1 MTHTIDPGRQADQVQ
16 PVTAS
21 RSRHLVRVGP
31 REGLPPVTVISGGR
45 HGIAVFAPDDGD
57 SDRVYAVDNR
67 CPHMGFPLHKGS
79 VCNGILTC
87 HWHNA
92 RFDLESGG
100 TLDPFADDVHTY
112 DVVIED
118 GIVLVDPERHGV
130 DRIAHARSRLRDGL
144 QQSIRLVL
152 VKNTLALLEAGVPA
166 RDILEIGGV
175 FGATYRAAG
184 WQSGLTILT
193 AMGNIT
199 ERLDPGDRMLA
210 LYHGLA
216 NVARDSAGQPPR
228 HAQTPLPTTSIPPDR
243 LESWF
248 RQCIEVRDT
257 DGAERALLTA
267 IASGLAEATIVHML
281 ASAATDHVF
290 IDGGHTLDFVNKATE
305 LLDLIGWD
313 HAQTILPSL
322 NPVLARSTRSEEGNA
337 WRHPIDL
344 MRVLAPA
351 LDRIDA
357 IYASA
362 MDPDPAWIAGDATID
377 VLLGDDPAAIVAALT
392 GALESGAPVTAISG
406 ALAYA
411 AALRVAR
418 FHTSNEFG
426 DWITVLHTFTYANG
440 VHQLMKRAP
449 SPELLRGVYHGVIQV
464 YLDRFLNM
472 PSARLPE
479 DRPRA
484 LETLPLDATA
494 ILDALR
500 DALDREQ
507 RVEIGGQLT
516 WRYLDLGHDP
526 GPLIAAL
533 GSLLLREDGEF
544 HSYQMLEAGI
554 ALYAELAPIQPARAN
569 RVLIAI
575 ARYLAAHAPTSRSML
590 QTAGIARRL
599 ARGDDLFVDS
609 ESE

>member
-1 MTHTIDPGRQADQVQ
+1 MTHTVEPGKQAERADQ
-16 PVTAS
+16 VTAS
-21 RSRHLVRVGP
+21 RSRHLVRVG
-31 REGLPPVTVISGGR
+31 RRDGLPAVTVVSGGR
-45 HGIAVFAPDDGD
+45 HGIAVFAPEDDD
-57 SDRVYAVDNR
+57 SDRVFAVDNR

-100 TLDPFADDVHTY
+100 TLDQFADDVHTY

-118 GIVLVDPERHGV
+118 GIVFVDPERHGV

-166 RDILEIGGV
+166 RDILEVGGI
-175 FGATYRAAG
+175 FGAEYRAAG

-199 ERLDPGDRMLA
+199 DRLDPEDRMLA

-216 NVARDSAGQPPR
+216 NVARDSVGQPPR
-228 HAQTPLPTTSIPPDR
+228 HALTPLPTTSIPADR

-267 IASGLAEATIVHML
+267 IASGLPEATLAHML
-281 ASAATDHVF
+281 ASAATDHAF

-322 NPVLARSTRSEEGNA
+322 TPVLARSTRSEERNA

-344 MRVLAPA
+344 MSLLAPA

-357 IYASA
+357 IYAA
-362 MDPDPAWIAGDATID
+362 AGADPSWTAGEATIEI
-377 VLLGDDPAAIVAALT
+377 LLGDDPAAIVATLT
-392 GALESGAPVTAISG
+392 GALEAGAPVTAISG
-406 ALAYA
+406 ALSYG

-426 DWITVLHTFTYANG
+426 DWITVLHTFTYANA
-440 VHQLMKRAP
+440 VHQLMNRTP
-449 SPELLRGVYHGVIQV
+449 SPELVRGVYHGAMQV
-464 YLDRFLNM
+464 YLDRFLNI
-472 PSARLPE
+472 PAARLPE
-479 DRPRA
+479 DRSRA
-484 LETLPLDATA
+484 LETLPSDATA

-507 RVEIGGQLT
+507 RVEIAGQLT
-516 WRYLDLGHDP
+516 WRYLDLGHDTDS
-526 GPLIAAL
+526 LIAAL

-554 ALYAELAPIQPARAN
+554 ALYAELAPFQPDRAN
-569 RVLIAI
+569 RVLVAI

-599 ARGDDLFVDS
+599 ARGDDLYVDTDS
-609 ESE
+609 E